1 MAQNVTVQGASYVD
15 VPAVVLP
22 KTGGGTASFTDVTD
36 TTAVAA
42 DVASGKYFY
51 TAAGQRTEGTA
62 SGGGGGIQIGVQ
74 NTPIPN
80 ILNMFYAL
88 EQGTAKTGTFTPS
101 QALPNTEM
109 EMFDTE
115 LTTVNGLF
123 IADESQ
129 DVLNTGNTPENALFG
144 FVIDPVSDDTASND
158 TTGYTYAANRTTTY
172 LQNSKNGGSG
182 RFLNR
187 GAWRV
192 ASGVFYYTA
201 PYNRNDNYCAFHS
214 AHTYRWVA
222 W

>member
-1 MAQNVTVQGASYVD
+1 MSDTLKIFGQT
-15 VPAVVLP
+15 
-22 KTGGGTASFTDVTD
+22 FTDVAGIKATN
-36 TTAVAA
+36 AS
-42 DVASGKYFY
+42 DVEETYVV
-51 TAAGQRTEGTA
+51 
-62 SGGGGGIQIGVQ
+62 GGGGGTGISIGVQ

-88 EQGTAKTGTFTPS
+88 EHGTAKTGTFTPS
-101 QALPNTEM
+101 QALPNTET

-129 DVLNTGNTPENALFG
+129 DVLNTGSTPENILFA
-144 FVIDPVSDDTASND
+144 FVIDPVSEDTSASD
-158 TTGYTYAANRTTTY
+158 PQGYTYAASRITTY

-182 RFLNR
+182 RFINR

-201 PYNRNDNYCAFHS
+201 PYNRNDNFCAFHS